1 MKTLPTP
8 WDHVVMVVGGETS
21 PSHSP
26 KSLNPGEKL
35 GVILEPV
42 LLNSYL
48 QGNCCVN
55 GSTFTVQK
63 NSITWRCDL
72 VSVTCSMGNQ
82 MALREKAQK
91 CLPYDHTEIKPLSK

>member
-26 KSLNPGEKL
+26 QSLNPGEKL

-42 LLNSYL
+42 LLL
-48 QGNCCVN
+48 TGELLCKWVN
-55 GSTFTVQK
+55 FH
-63 NSITWRCDL
+63 C
-72 VSVTCSMGNQ
+72 
-82 MALREKAQK
+82 AEK
-91 CLPYDHTEIKPLSK
+91 LNYVEV